1 MIEYMVWFW
10 LGLFVVALLLE
21 IVTADMI
28 SIWFSLAAVPS
39 FILALL
45 GASVLWQI
53 LVFLVIA
60 AILLFLTRPV
70 MKKYMKTNEIKTN
83 IDAIIGSKGV
93 VIKEIT
99 PDTVGRIKIKYIEWS
114 AISNEH
120 IGMDHLVRV
129 LDVDGNKLI
138 VEKIED

>member
-28 SIWFSLAAVPS
+28 SIWFSLAAIPS
-39 FILALL
+39 FILALM
-45 GASVLWQI
+45 GAGILWQI

>member
-1 MIEYMVWFW
+1 MLEYMVWFW

-21 IVTADMI
+21 IFTADMI

-39 FILALL
+39 FILALV
-45 GASVLWQI
+45 GAGLLSQI

-60 AILLFLTRPV
+60 ATLLFLTRPV

-83 IDAIIGSKGV
+83 IDAIIGSKGL

-114 AISNEH
+114 AVSSQLIEPNQY
-120 IGMDHLVRV
+120 VRV

-138 VEKIED
+138 VEKIEE

>member
-1 MIEYMVWFW
+1 MVEYMVWFW
-10 LGLFVVALLLE
+10 LGLFLFALLLE
-21 IVTADMI
+21 IFTADMI

-39 FILALL
+39 FILALV
-45 GASVLWQI
+45 GAGLVFQI
-53 LVFLVIA
+53 LLFLVIA
-60 AILLFLTRPV
+60 AVLLFLTRPI

-83 IDAIIGSKGV
+83 IDAIIGSKGL

-114 AISNEH
+114 AISSEK
-120 IGMDHLVRV
+120 IGLDHMVRV

-138 VEKIED
+138 VEKIEE